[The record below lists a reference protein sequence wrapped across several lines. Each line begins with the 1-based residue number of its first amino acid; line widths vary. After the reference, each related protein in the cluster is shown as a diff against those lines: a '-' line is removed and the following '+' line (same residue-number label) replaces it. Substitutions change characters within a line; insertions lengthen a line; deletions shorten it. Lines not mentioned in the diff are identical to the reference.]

1 MNFGKE
7 GTQKKRKQLFSK
19 KQKVKHKLSTIVFE
33 LVLVAMCAFAIC
45 IGSAGYGAYQGILAS
60 SPSIEDI
67 DATPTGYL
75 STILDAK
82 GNTTATLVASGANRV
97 YVTID
102 EIPADLQNAFIAIE
116 DSRFREHNG
125 IDIKGIVRAGIKGVS
140 SGFHF
145 SEGASTITQQ
155 LLKNNVF
162 TGWTEEKSQAD
173 RFKRKI
179 QEQYLALQLEKV
191 ESKDWILENYLNTV
205 NLGQNTLGV
214 QSASR
219 QYFAKD
225 VSELTLSECAVI
237 AGITKNP
244 SGYNPIVHP
253 QQNAKRRQKVLSDM
267 KDQELITQAQYDEA
281 MDDPVYSR
289 IQSVNAKRLEKT
301 SIHSYFDDAVTAQVF
316 DDLMNELGYSQT
328 EAYKAIYNSGLT
340 IYSTQDPDIQ
350 AICDEQVNNLEN
362 YPTSPKTSF
371 SYTLTVQNKEGEFH
385 YYDEQTM
392 LSYYQAANKDYTIN
406 FASKEEAMAA
416 VEQYKKD
423 IMKKGDQ
430 IPENGETITYTVQPQ
445 AALTI
450 IDQKTGEVLA
460 MVGGR
465 GEKTANRTLN
475 RATDTARQ
483 PGSTFKV
490 LAAFAPA
497 LDTGQKTLASC
508 EDDAPYT
515 YPNGTPL
522 KNYDGRYRGYTTIR
536 EAITQSINVVTV
548 KTQNDIGIDI
558 GYEYLTNRFGFTTLC
573 DQDRNEPLALGG
585 ITNGVTNLELTAAY
599 AAIAGGGVYRKPR
612 LYTKVLDHDG
622 NVLLDNQPQ
631 KKRALQKTTAWLLTS
646 AMQDVMTSGTGT
658 QANFEGMPLAGKSG
672 TTTKNKDTLF
682 AGFSPYYTCVV
693 WGGFDDNTPQDDGT
707 TVYSK
712 LIWRAVMS
720 RIHEGLKYKE
730 FKMPSG
736 IETAQVCKK
745 SGMPVK
751 QGACTNDPRGGM
763 EITEYFAEG
772 TLPEEVCENHIRIC
786 SVTGRPAGPGCPS
799 QSASR
804 IIGASPDTEDGP
816 YLYTG
821 SGSNTCSMHTGGYS
835 GQQTALPQQP
845 SGNGAGTGTSNGEQG
860 GTDTTIDIENPDSP
874 DSPDDPD
881 NPGGTENPNLPEGGS
896 PGEPEQPGEP
906 DGPDSPDGGQG
917 PDSPDQPQ
925 APEGGDDAGN
935 PENPQDLGGQ
945 GDNP

>member
-267 KDQELITQAQYDEA
+267 KEQELITQAQYDEA

-362 YPTSPKTSF
+362 YPTSPKRPF
-371 SYTLTVQNKEGEFH
+371 L
-385 YYDEQTM
+385 
-392 LSYYQAANKDYTIN
+392 
-406 FASKEEAMAA
+406 
-416 VEQYKKD
+416 
-423 IMKKGDQ
+423 
-430 IPENGETITYTVQPQ
+430 
-445 AALTI
+445 
-450 IDQKTGEVLA
+450 
-460 MVGGR
+460 
-465 GEKTANRTLN
+465 
-475 RATDTARQ
+475 
-483 PGSTFKV
+483 
-490 LAAFAPA
+490 
-497 LDTGQKTLASC
+497 
-508 EDDAPYT
+508 
-515 YPNGTPL
+515 
-522 KNYDGRYRGYTTIR
+522 IR
-536 EAITQSINVVTV
+536 
-548 KTQNDIGIDI
+548 
-558 GYEYLTNRFGFTTLC
+558 
-573 DQDRNEPLALGG
+573 
-585 ITNGVTNLELTAAY
+585 
-599 AAIAGGGVYRKPR
+599 
-612 LYTKVLDHDG
+612 
-622 NVLLDNQPQ
+622 
-631 KKRALQKTTAWLLTS
+631 
-646 AMQDVMTSGTGT
+646 
-658 QANFEGMPLAGKSG
+658 
-672 TTTKNKDTLF
+672 
-682 AGFSPYYTCVV
+682 
-693 WGGFDDNTPQDDGT
+693 
-707 TVYSK
+707 
-712 LIWRAVMS
+712 
-720 RIHEGLKYKE
+720 
-730 FKMPSG
+730 
-736 IETAQVCKK
+736 
-745 SGMPVK
+745 
-751 QGACTNDPRGGM
+751 
-763 EITEYFAEG
+763 
-772 TLPEEVCENHIRIC
+772 
-786 SVTGRPAGPGCPS
+786 
-799 QSASR
+799 
-804 IIGASPDTEDGP
+804 
-816 YLYTG
+816 
-821 SGSNTCSMHTGGYS
+821 
-835 GQQTALPQQP
+835 
-845 SGNGAGTGTSNGEQG
+845 
-860 GTDTTIDIENPDSP
+860 
-874 DSPDDPD
+874 
-881 NPGGTENPNLPEGGS
+881 
-896 PGEPEQPGEP
+896 
-906 DGPDSPDGGQG
+906 
-917 PDSPDQPQ
+917 
-925 APEGGDDAGN
+925 
-935 PENPQDLGGQ
+935 
-945 GDNP
+945 

>member
-465 GEKTANRTLN
+465 GER
-475 RATDTARQ
+475 RQ
-483 PGSTFKV
+483 
-490 LAAFAPA
+490 
-497 LDTGQKTLASC
+497 
-508 EDDAPYT
+508 
-515 YPNGTPL
+515 
-522 KNYDGRYRGYTTIR
+522 
-536 EAITQSINVVTV
+536 TV
-548 KTQNDIGIDI
+548 
-558 GYEYLTNRFGFTTLC
+558 R
-573 DQDRNEPLALGG
+573 
-585 ITNGVTNLELTAAY
+585 
-599 AAIAGGGVYRKPR
+599 
-612 LYTKVLDHDG
+612 
-622 NVLLDNQPQ
+622 
-631 KKRALQKTTAWLLTS
+631 
-646 AMQDVMTSGTGT
+646 
-658 QANFEGMPLAGKSG
+658 
-672 TTTKNKDTLF
+672 
-682 AGFSPYYTCVV
+682 
-693 WGGFDDNTPQDDGT
+693 
-707 TVYSK
+707 
-712 LIWRAVMS
+712 
-720 RIHEGLKYKE
+720 
-730 FKMPSG
+730 
-736 IETAQVCKK
+736 
-745 SGMPVK
+745 
-751 QGACTNDPRGGM
+751 
-763 EITEYFAEG
+763 
-772 TLPEEVCENHIRIC
+772 
-786 SVTGRPAGPGCPS
+786 
-799 QSASR
+799 
-804 IIGASPDTEDGP
+804 
-816 YLYTG
+816 
-821 SGSNTCSMHTGGYS
+821 
-835 GQQTALPQQP
+835 
-845 SGNGAGTGTSNGEQG
+845 
-860 GTDTTIDIENPDSP
+860 
-874 DSPDDPD
+874 
-881 NPGGTENPNLPEGGS
+881 
-896 PGEPEQPGEP
+896 
-906 DGPDSPDGGQG
+906 
-917 PDSPDQPQ
+917 
-925 APEGGDDAGN
+925 
-935 PENPQDLGGQ
+935 
-945 GDNP
+945 